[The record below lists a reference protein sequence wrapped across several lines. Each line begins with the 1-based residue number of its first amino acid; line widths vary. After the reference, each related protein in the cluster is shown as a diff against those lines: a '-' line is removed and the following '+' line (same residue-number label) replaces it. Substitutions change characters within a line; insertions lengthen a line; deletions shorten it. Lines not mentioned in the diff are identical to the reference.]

1 MNDIAEILRNL
12 LDRNSQAS
20 DAEREFRSMMREDRS
35 LKEDYKEWC
44 EEQGYDIKTGY
55 QDYIDE
61 LLETRDSIWDD
72 IEM

>member
-35 LKEDYKEWC
+35 LKEDYKDWC